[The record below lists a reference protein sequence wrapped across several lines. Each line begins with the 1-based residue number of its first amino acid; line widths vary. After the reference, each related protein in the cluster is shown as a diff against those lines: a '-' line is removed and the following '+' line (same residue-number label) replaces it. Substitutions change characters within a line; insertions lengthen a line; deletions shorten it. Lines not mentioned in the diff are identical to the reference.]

1 MVRNRGNVK
10 MIYGIG
16 VDMISISRVARAC
29 EKDSFLKHVFS
40 CKEIG
45 LYREKTDKLAANF
58 AAKEAFSKALG
69 TGVRGFSLPEVELF
83 RDELGKPYYT
93 FSGRTEEIISTLGLR
108 AHVSVT
114 DELDTV
120 VVFAV
125 LEN

>member
-1 MVRNRGNVK
+1 
-10 MIYGIG
+10 MIFGIG
-16 VDMISISRVARAC
+16 IDMISISRVAHAC

-40 CKEIG
+40 RKEIE
-45 LYREKTDKLAANF
+45 LYSDNMDKLAANF

-69 TGVRGFSLPEVELF
+69 TGVRGFGLTEVELF
-83 RDELGKPYYT
+83 RDELGKPYYS
-93 FSGRTEEIISTLGLR
+93 FSGRAEEIISTLGLR